1 MAFLWG
7 KGLVFFSVKL
17 LSKLM
22 KKLGEKPVK
31 IPSQKLRL
39 KVDVKKFGQNILE
52 VKSWAWKI
60 SKNTPVIQHKVSRAS
75 LLGKSV
81 LDKKKLFLRLLTFL

>member
-1 MAFLWG
+1 M
-7 KGLVFFSVKL
+7 FFSVKL

-75 LLGKSV
+75 LLGNQFFGEDKIVFENVNFSV
-81 LDKKKLFLRLLTFL
+81 T